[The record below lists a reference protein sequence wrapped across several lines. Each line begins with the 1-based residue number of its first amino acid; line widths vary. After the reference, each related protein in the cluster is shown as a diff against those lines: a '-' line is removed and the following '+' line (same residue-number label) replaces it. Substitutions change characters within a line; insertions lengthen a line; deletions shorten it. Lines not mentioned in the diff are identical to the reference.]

1 MHNHF
6 SKNLNLR
13 NLILERKPMV
23 VVECGAGEGE
33 LTRQLS
39 SMIDSSN
46 FNLYVI
52 SDKPVEGLDSR
63 IIWKSGLSYNV
74 LKEFE
79 DDSIDFCII
88 DTDHNYW
95 TLLKELE
102 VLVKKMREGGV
113 IALHDVE
120 TFYHDT
126 GMALSYFT
134 GDKYPKDEIESCS
147 PKGGLGDALIDF
159 LHSDRL
165 HWKLLS
171 YNKESHGAAAIEKR
185 TQTHFSL
192 ITPGPG
198 AIYAKKTEELVA

>member
-1 MHNHF
+1 MHNHWDQH
-6 SKNLNLR
+6 LNLKS
-13 NLILERKPMV
+13 LILEKRPSV
-23 VVECGAGEGE
+23 IIECGAGTGE
-33 LTRQLS
+33 LTSKLC
-39 SMIDSSN
+39 SMWNTYN
-46 FNLYVI
+46 FKLHVI
-52 SDKPVEGLDSR
+52 SDAVVPDLDER
-63 IIWKSGLSYNV
+63 IQWMRGLSYIA

-95 TLLKELE
+95 TLIKELE
-102 VLVKKMREGGV
+102 VLVKKMREGGI

-147 PKGGLGDALIDF
+147 PRGGLGDALIDF

-171 YNKESHGAAAIEKR
+171 YNKESHGAVAIEKR